1 MMRTALVVGATGL
14 TGGHCLELLLND
26 DAYDKVT
33 VLARRTLSTTH
44 RKLTQYRV
52 DFDNLNDAAA
62 LITADDVFCCLGTTI
77 KKAGSKDAFRKVDK
91 VYPAELARLAS
102 ANGCKQFLVISAPEA
117 SPHSPFF
124 YGRVKAEMEQAI
136 SAYVFTQGTY
146 IFRPSLLIGERDE
159 ARFGESLAIKAF
171 TTVPFLFA
179 GPLKK
184 LRPID
189 AKAVAGAMI
198 ITAKSAPGGKQ
209 SFASSIIQAIYDA
222 GKMVPGSV

>member
-1 MMRTALVVGATGL
+1 MRTALVVGATGL

-33 VLARRTLSTTH
+33 VLARRALSTTH
-44 RKLTQYRV
+44 RKLTQYCV
-52 DFDNLNDAAA
+52 DFDNLNDATE

-102 ANGCKQFLVISAPEA
+102 ANRCKQFLVISAPE
-117 SPHSPFF
+117 SNPHSPFF

-159 ARFGESLAIKAF
+159 TRFVENLATKAF
-171 TTVPFLFA
+171 TTLPFLFA

-198 ITAKSAPGGKQ
+198 IAAKSAPGGKQ
-209 SFASSIIQAIYDA
+209 SFSSSTIQAIYDA
-222 GKMVPGSV
+222 GRMVPGSV